1 MATNVKLIR
10 FLGEEVLAEILS
22 DNETTMTI
30 RNAVRIVMFPNQTDP
45 KNPQVGLAPFL
56 QFSEQKD
63 LTINKNLVITVAE
76 PLKEFL
82 NQYNSIHGGIVL
94 PESKLIKP

>member
-1 MATNVKLIR
+1 MANVKLIR
-10 FLGEEVLAEILS
+10 FLGEEVLAEIVS
-22 DNETTMTI
+22 DTYETMVI
-30 RNAVRIVMFPNQTDP
+30 RNAVRIVMFPNQVDP

-63 LTINKNLVITVAE
+63 LTINKSLVITVAE

-82 NQYNSIHGGIVL
+82 NQYNSIHGGVL
-94 PESKLIKP
+94 IPESKLIKP

>member
-1 MATNVKLIR
+1 MANVKLIR
-10 FLGEEVLAEILS
+10 FLGEEVLAEIVS
-22 DNETTMTI
+22 DTYETMVI
-30 RNAVRIVMFPNQTDP
+30 RNAVRIVMFPNQVDP

-63 LTINKNLVITVAE
+63 LTINKSLVITVAE

-82 NQYNSIHGGIVL
+82 NQYNSIHGGVII